1 MKKGIKTTLYK
12 TKKHM
17 EETLIEAFAFSD
29 AIDSGNLETRIS
41 DAVSSVGNLT
51 EGCWRVRR
59 GQIYYDRTAL
69 SEKGGKSSLIHIILK

>member
-17 EETLIEAFAFSD
+17 EETLIEAFAVSD
-29 AIDSGNLETRIS
+29 AIDSGNLDTRIS

-51 EGCWRVRR
+51 DGYWRF
-59 GQIYYDRTAL
+59 I
-69 SEKGGKSSLIHIILK
+69 KGKIITTEQRFRKRVVKVV